1 MKQAKILELINKN
14 EPFKEAD
21 KYTVKVQGGDTGI
34 IWLDKT
40 NKTKQCKVGDTIEY
54 TLEYND
60 KMYKHYPKFNWRKI
74 NEAMYNNFS
83 KQENIQAQVRLDTGR
98 SILLQVAF
106 KEASQAYLAGKITV
120 DEVEALTN
128 KYYNIINK

>member
-83 KQENIQAQVRLDTGR
+83 KQEKPEYKTRRDTQE
-98 SILLQVAF
+98 SILTQVAF
-106 KEASQAYLAGKITV
+106 KEASQAYLKGKITV

>member
-1 MKQAKILELINKN
+1 MNYKAKIKDILKLNK
-14 EPFKEAD
+14 PAFGDGIFTYKITTS
-21 KYTVKVQGGDTGI
+21 KHTGLYYTSKLSLKVNDE
-34 IWLDKT
+34 
-40 NKTKQCKVGDTIEY
+40 IEY
-54 TLEYND
+54 NYVMQKNND
-60 KMYKHYPKFNWRKI
+60 YKFKDVKKV
-74 NEAMYNNFS
+74 AMYDNFS

-106 KEASQAYLAGKITV
+106 KEASASYLAGKITV